1 MVPRSYACVTR
12 TYAGRVQGLEASIH
26 EIGRSLSA
34 AYPPAIRHPART
46 VDQHLMQMVSDRPD
60 VQAALFRFVDA
71 APACRTPEELTDHLT
86 ALLEE
91 VEDPPALLRA
101 PEALGRARIGERL
114 VGSVA
119 AAGVRHLAQRF
130 IVGESPRAA
139 LGHLERLWRGGAGG
153 SLDLLGEATVTQ
165 DEADHYMAR
174 CADAIDTLSGA
185 VGAWPDRPVLERDST
200 GPIPR
205 ANVSVK
211 ISALTPLIRPAAPEL
226 GADDAAR
233 RLVPLL
239 RRARDTGV
247 HLHIDMESVDTLET
261 TLHLVLDLLAD
272 AEFRTGPSAGV
283 VLQAYLRESPAIVDR
298 VLEWT
303 RANPRDIPLTVRL
316 VKGAYWDH
324 EVAEARQRGW
334 SPPVFTEKAESDRNF
349 EALTRTLIDA
359 QPLVRLAIAS
369 HNLRSV
375 SHAIGYNR
383 LFGRGDDRDIEVQVL
398 QGLGDDLRD
407 ALAAH
412 RIRTRVYCPVGDLVM
427 GMAYLV
433 RRLLEN
439 TASTSF
445 LSAHGRGVPIEKLL
459 AAP

>member
-1 MVPRSYACVTR
+1 VP
-12 TYAGRVQGLEASIH
+12 GLEALIT
-26 EIGRSLSA
+26 EVGRSLAA

-46 VDQHLMQMVSDRPD
+46 VDQRLMQIVADRPD

-71 APACRTPEELTDHLT
+71 TPACHTPEELTEHLT

-101 PEALGRARIGERL
+101 PEALGRARVGEKL

-119 AAGVRHLAQRF
+119 AAGVKHLAQRF

-139 LGHLERLWRGGAGG
+139 LGHLERLWRGGAGA

-165 DEADHYMAR
+165 DEADHYAGR
-174 CADAIDTLSGA
+174 CLEAIGTLSGA
-185 VGAWPDRPVLERDST
+185 ARAWPPRPGLERDFAGT
-200 GPIPR
+200 IPR

-211 ISALTPLIRPAAPEL
+211 ISALTPLIHPSAPEL
-226 GADDAAR
+226 GAEDASR

-239 RRARDTGV
+239 RWARDTGA

-261 TLHLVLDLLAD
+261 TLRLVLDLLAD
-272 AEFRTGPSAGV
+272 PEFRDGPSAGV
-283 VLQAYLRESPAIVDR
+283 VMQAYLRDSPAITDR
-298 VLEWT
+298 VLDWC
-303 RANPRDIPLTVRL
+303 RAYPRATPLTVRL

-334 SPPVFTEKAESDRNF
+334 TPPVFTEKAESDRNF
-349 EALTRTLIDA
+349 EALTRRLIDA
-359 QPLVRLAIAS
+359 RPAVRLAIAS

-375 SHAIGYNR
+375 AHAVAYNR
-383 LFGRGDDRDIEVQVL
+383 LTGGGDSDIEIQVL
-398 QGLGDDLRD
+398 QGLGDDLKD
-407 ALAAH
+407 ALATH
-412 RIRTRVYCPVGDLVM
+412 RVRTRVYCPVGDLVM

-445 LSAHGRGVPIEKLL
+445 LSAHGRGVPIETLL

>member
-1 MVPRSYACVTR
+1 MVPRSYGGVTPA
-12 TYAGRVQGLEASIH
+12 YAGPVQGLEASIR
-26 EIGRSLSA
+26 EIGRSLSG

-46 VDQHLMQMVSDRPD
+46 VDQRLMQMVADRPD

-91 VEDPPALLRA
+91 VEDPPPLLKA
-101 PEALGRARIGERL
+101 PEALGRGRIGERL

-130 IVGESPRAA
+130 IVGESPHTA
-139 LGHLERLWRGGAGG
+139 LDHLERLWRDGAGA
-153 SLDLLGEATVTQ
+153 SLDLLGEATVSQ
-165 DEADHYMAR
+165 DEADHYAAR
-174 CADAIDTLSGA
+174 CGDAIDTLAGA
-185 VGAWPDRPVLERDST
+185 VGAGPARPVLERDSA
-200 GPIPR
+200 GSIPR

-211 ISALTPLIRPAAPEL
+211 VSALTPLIRPAAPER

-239 RRARDTGV
+239 RRARDAGA

-272 AEFRTGPSAGV
+272 PEFRAGPSAGV
-283 VLQAYLRESPAIVDR
+283 VIQAYLRESPAIVER

-303 RANPRDIPLTVRL
+303 GATPRDVPLTVRL

-359 QPLVRLAIAS
+359 HPLVRLAIAS

-375 SHAIGYNR
+375 SHAIAYNR
-383 LFGRGDDRDIEVQVL
+383 LSGRGDDRDIEVQVL

-412 RIRTRVYCPVGDLVM
+412 RIRTRIYCPVGDLVM

-445 LSAHGRGVPIEKLL
+445 LSAHGRGVPIEQLL

>member
-1 MVPRSYACVTR
+1 MLR
-12 TYAGRVQGLEASIH
+12 GVQGLEASIR
-26 EIGRSLSA
+26 EIGKSLSD

-46 VDQHLMQMVSDRPD
+46 VDQRLMQMVADRPD

-71 APACRTPEELTDHLT
+71 TPACRTPEELTEHLT

-91 VEDPPALLRA
+91 VEDPPAVFKA
-101 PEALGRARIGERL
+101 PEALGRGRVGEKL

-119 AAGVRHLAQRF
+119 AAGVKHLAQRF

-139 LGHLERLWRGGAGG
+139 SGHLAKLWRDGA
-153 SLDLLGEATVTQ
+153 SATLDLLGEATVTQ
-165 DEADHYMAR
+165 DEADHYAAR
-174 CADAIDTLSGA
+174 CSDAISTLAGIVPS
-185 VGAWPDRPVLERDST
+185 WPERPVLERDFA
-200 GPIPR
+200 GRIQR

-211 ISALTPLIRPAAPEL
+211 ISALTPLIRPQAPEL

-239 RRARDTGV
+239 RQARDTGT

-261 TLHLVLDLLAD
+261 TMHLVLEILAD
-272 AEFRTGPSAGV
+272 PEFRDGPSAGV
-283 VLQAYLRESPAIVDR
+283 VMQAYLRESPAIVER
-298 VLEWT
+298 VLEWS
-303 RANPRDIPLTVRL
+303 RANPRAVPLTIRL

-334 SPPVFTEKAESDRNF
+334 SPPVFTEKADSDRNF
-349 EALTRTLIDA
+349 ELLTRTLIDA
-359 QPLVRLAIAS
+359 RPAVRLGVAS

-375 SHAIGYNR
+375 SHAIAYNR
-383 LFGRGDDRDIEVQVL
+383 LTGGQDADIEIQVL
-398 QGLGDDLRD
+398 QGLGDDLKD

-445 LSAHGRGVPIEKLL
+445 LSAHGRGVPIDELL

>member
-1 MVPRSYACVTR
+1 MLAIVR
-12 TYAGRVQGLEASIH
+12 GLEESIR
-26 EIGRSLSA
+26 EIGTSLSD
-34 AYPPAIRHPART
+34 AYPPAIRHPSRS
-46 VDQHLMQMVSDRPD
+46 VDQRLMQMVADRPD

-71 APACRTPEELTDHLT
+71 TPACRTPEELTEHLT

-91 VEDPPALLRA
+91 VEDPPAMFKA
-101 PEALGRARIGERL
+101 PEALGRGRVGEKL

-130 IVGESPRAA
+130 IVGESPKAA
-139 LGHLERLWRGGAGG
+139 SGHLAKLWRDGAGA

-165 DEADHYMAR
+165 EEADHYTAR
-174 CADAIDTLSGA
+174 CADAIATLSA
-185 VGAWPDRPVLERDST
+185 LVPAWPDRPVLEHDFAGR
-200 GPIPR
+200 IPR

-211 ISALTPLIRPAAPEL
+211 ISALTPLIRPSAPEL
-226 GADDAAR
+226 GAEDAGR

-239 RRARDTGV
+239 RQARDTGT

-261 TLHLVLDLLAD
+261 TMHLVLEILGKP
-272 AEFRTGPSAGV
+272 EFREGPSAGV
-283 VLQAYLRESPAIVDR
+283 VMQAYLRESPAIVTR

-303 RANPRDIPLTVRL
+303 RANPRSVPLTIRL

-334 SPPVFTEKAESDRNF
+334 SPPVFTEKADSDRNF

-359 QPLVRLAIAS
+359 RPGIRLAVAS

-375 SHAIGYNR
+375 SHAVAYNR
-383 LFGRGDDRDIEVQVL
+383 LTGGGDSDIEIQVL
-398 QGLGDDLRD
+398 QGLGDDLKD

-412 RIRTRVYCPVGDLVM
+412 QIRTRVYCPVGDLVM

-445 LSAHGRGVPIEKLL
+445 LSAHGRGVPIDQLL

>member
-1 MVPRSYACVTR
+1 MIGVM
-12 TYAGRVQGLEASIH
+12 QGLEAAIH

-34 AYPPAIRHPART
+34 AYPPAIRHPSRT
-46 VDQHLMQMVSDRPD
+46 VDQRMMQMVADRPD

-71 APACRTPEELTDHLT
+71 TPACRTPEELTEHLT
-86 ALLEE
+86 AFLEE
-91 VEDPPALLRA
+91 VDDPPAMLKA
-101 PEALGRARIGERL
+101 PEALGRGRVGEKF

-130 IVGESPRAA
+130 IVGESPKAA
-139 LGHLERLWRGGAGG
+139 SGHLQKLWRDGAGT

-165 DEADHYMAR
+165 EEADHYASR
-174 CADAIDTLSGA
+174 CADAIDVLSAA
-185 VGAWPDRPVLERDST
+185 VRSWPARPVLERDFA

-211 ISALTPLIRPAAPEL
+211 ISALTPLIRPSAPEL

-233 RLVPLL
+233 RLIPLL
-239 RRARDTGV
+239 RRARDAGA

-261 TLHLVLDLLAD
+261 TMQLVLEMLAD
-272 AEFRTGPSAGV
+272 PEFHDGPSAGV
-283 VLQAYLRESPAIVDR
+283 VMQAYLRESPAIVDR
-298 VLEWT
+298 VLTFT
-303 RANPRDIPLTVRL
+303 REHPRAVPLTIRL

-334 SPPVFTEKAESDRNF
+334 EPPVFTEKADSDRNF
-349 EALTRTLIDA
+349 EALTRKLIDA
-359 QPLVRLAIAS
+359 RPGIRLAVAS

-375 SHAIGYNR
+375 SHAVAYNR
-383 LFGRGDDRDIEVQVL
+383 MTGGGDSDIEIQVL
-398 QGLGDDLRD
+398 QGLGDDLKD
-407 ALAAH
+407 ALTAH
-412 RIRTRVYCPVGDLVM
+412 KIRTRVYCPVGDLVM

-445 LSAHGRGVPIEKLL
+445 LSAHGRGVPIEQLL

>member
-1 MVPRSYACVTR
+1 
-12 TYAGRVQGLEASIH
+12 
-26 EIGRSLSA
+26 
-34 AYPPAIRHPART
+34 
-46 VDQHLMQMVSDRPD
+46 
-60 VQAALFRFVDA
+60 
-71 APACRTPEELTDHLT
+71 
-86 ALLEE
+86 
-91 VEDPPALLRA
+91 
-101 PEALGRARIGERL
+101 
-114 VGSVA
+114 
-119 AAGVRHLAQRF
+119 
-130 IVGESPRAA
+130 
-139 LGHLERLWRGGAGG
+139 
-153 SLDLLGEATVTQ
+153 
-165 DEADHYMAR
+165 
-174 CADAIDTLSGA
+174 
-185 VGAWPDRPVLERDST
+185 
-200 GPIPR
+200 
-205 ANVSVK
+205 VSVK
-211 ISALTPLIRPAAPEL
+211 ISALTPLIRPAAPEF
-226 GADDAAR
+226 GAEDAAR

-239 RRARDTGV
+239 RRARDAGV
-247 HLHIDMESVDTLET
+247 HVHIDMESVDTLET

-272 AEFRTGPSAGV
+272 SEFRAGPSAGV
-283 VLQAYLRESPAIVDR
+283 VMQAYLRESPAIVDR
-298 VLEWT
+298 VLEWV
-303 RANPRDIPLTVRL
+303 RANPRGVPLTIRL

-334 SPPVFTEKAESDRNF
+334 SPPVFTDKADSDRNF

-375 SHAIGYNR
+375 SHAIAYNR

-445 LSAHGRGVPIEKLL
+445 LSAHGRGVPIEELL

>member
-1 MVPRSYACVTR
+1 MLRP
-12 TYAGRVQGLEASIH
+12 VQGLEASIR
-26 EIGRSLSA
+26 EIGKSLSD
-34 AYPPAIRHPART
+34 AYPPAIRHPSRS
-46 VDQHLMQMVSDRPD
+46 VDQRLMQMVADRPD

-71 APACRTPEELTDHLT
+71 TPACRTPEELTEHLT

-91 VEDPPALLRA
+91 VEDPPALFKA
-101 PEALGRARIGERL
+101 PEALGRGKVGEKL

-130 IVGESPRAA
+130 IVGESPKAA
-139 LGHLERLWRGGAGG
+139 AGHLNRLWRDGAGS

-165 DEADHYMAR
+165 EEADHYAAR
-174 CADAIDTLSGA
+174 CADAIATLA
-185 VGAWPDRPVLERDST
+185 AIVPAWPERPFLERDFA

-211 ISALTPLIRPAAPEL
+211 ISALTPLIRPSAPEL
-226 GADDAAR
+226 GAEDAGR
-233 RLVPLL
+233 RLIPLL
-239 RRARDTGV
+239 RQARDTGT

-261 TLHLVLDLLAD
+261 TMHLVLEMLA
-272 AEFRTGPSAGV
+272 APEFREGPSAGV
-283 VLQAYLRESPAIVDR
+283 VMQAYLRESPAIVTR
-298 VLEWT
+298 VLEWMRSHP
-303 RANPRDIPLTVRL
+303 RAVPLTIRL

-334 SPPVFTEKAESDRNF
+334 SPPVFTEKADSDRNF
-349 EALTRTLIDA
+349 EALTRLLIDA
-359 QPLVRLAIAS
+359 RPGIRLAVAS

-375 SHAIGYNR
+375 SHAIAYNR
-383 LFGRGDDRDIEVQVL
+383 LTGGSDSDIEIQVL
-398 QGLGDDLRD
+398 QGLGDDLKD
-407 ALAAH
+407 ALATH

-445 LSAHGRGVPIEKLL
+445 LSAHGRGVPIDELL